1 MKTTLT
7 IAAIAMF
14 AVMLGMSALAPAM
27 AVPNDN
33 ANEKAKVGKLTIC
46 HWQEEVLDDPL
57 TTDVDEFEPAEW
69 VVINVSRN
77 AEKAHVDV
85 HTDGENFDVEL
96 SEEDVTAGLCSDG
109 THPNS
114 IPVEPETPIE
124 TTG

>member
-7 IAAIAMF
+7 IATIAMF

-33 ANEKAKVGKLTIC
+33 ANEKAKAGKLTIC

-57 TTDVDEFEPAEW
+57 TTDVDESEPAEW
-69 VVINVSRN
+69 VVISVSRN
-77 AEKAHVDV
+77 AEKAHVGV

-96 SEEDVTAGLCSDG
+96 SEEEVTAGLCSDG
-109 THPNS
+109 THPDS
-114 IPVEPETPIE
+114 ASE
-124 TTG
+124 